1 MQGIERKEHEK
12 LILEQ
17 RVDQRSPRLLQADGH
32 RPTAEACAKFSGPGV
47 DLIGLLRQL
56 VFDLDSLGPE
66 ANRVLLIAPV
76 NSHKCGEF
84 VRRHGSYSWEGRD
97 GKPQTR
103 WLELREILIVE
114 AWPPTSE

>member
-1 MQGIERKEHEK
+1 LHGIERKEHEE

-17 RVDQRSPRLLQADGH
+17 GIDQRSPRLLQADGH
-32 RPTAEACAKFSGPGV
+32 RPTAEASAEFTGPGL
-47 DLIGLLRQL
+47 DLSGLLRQL
-56 VFDLDSLGPE
+56 VFDLDSVGPE
-66 ANRVLLIAPV
+66 ANRMLLIAPV
-76 NSHKCGEF
+76 NSYKRGEF
-84 VRRHGSYSWEGRD
+84 VRRHGSFSWEERE